1 MSSTQEVERPQ
12 AALAVARQYLRR
24 ERPLSALVGVFS
36 VSVFVGVFLATSLV
50 SALVVGAVLVVIVRV
65 PLVQPHGTVR
75 LRTDDDVAAVVDSFT
90 GPTPPV
96 LAFQWGIADEI
107 VTTERRTTY
116 QVSYLLGL
124 RSVDV
129 TVDTRTETTSG
140 GERRVGLEVTVDG
153 QPWATYTAT
162 IARQNGQTVVD
173 CEYASDRRFGL
184 RRVPQ
189 RIVAERYRDRSLA
202 AQGYTV
208 VERTEQYGV

>member
-1 MSSTQEVERPQ
+1 MPATQEVERPQ

-24 ERPLSALVGVFS
+24 ERTLSALVGVLPA
-36 VSVFVGVFLATSLV
+36 SVFVGVFLATSLV
-50 SALVVGAVLVVIVRV
+50 LALVAGAVLVVVVRV
-65 PLVQPHGTVR
+65 PLVRSHGTVR
-75 LRTDDDVAAVVDSFT
+75 LRTDDDVATVVDSFT

-96 LAFQWGIADEI
+96 LTFQWGIADKITATESK
-107 VTTERRTTY
+107 VTY
-116 QVSYLLGL
+116 HVSYLLGL

-129 TVDTRTETTSG
+129 TVYTRTDTTSS
-140 GERRVGLEVTVDG
+140 GERRVELEVTVDE

-162 IARQNGQTVVD
+162 ISRQNGQTVVD

-202 AQGYTV
+202 VQGYTA
-208 VERTEQYGV
+208 VERNEQYGV